1 MYFYI
6 YFFHLVFC
14 LHVLCKYYHRKKWLS
29 NTTYSGIT
37 KQWRESLLAA
47 FRLCTVTF
55 DGYNNESSTK
65 DIKNQVRGG
74 KLSQIVTID
83 LNEKPNISQE
93 KFLKNGTSKTMSFLR
108 DNLREYGFN
117 IFEAAAGTDT
127 LIVKVAV

>member
-1 MYFYI
+1 M
-6 YFFHLVFC
+6 
-14 LHVLCKYYHRKKWLS
+14 
-29 NTTYSGIT
+29 
-37 KQWRESLLAA
+37 LLAV

-83 LNEKPNISQE
+83 LNKKPNTSQE

-117 IFEAAAGTDT
+117 IFEAAADTDT
-127 LIVKVAV
+127 PIVKVAV